1 MKKLFWA
8 IFCSLIICQ
17 AVMAQDKNAAERLL
31 RCKLDAVICV
41 LQQKDLSEQEKS
53 DRVTGIVTPMFD
65 FSRMAKLTLG
75 KRYWPGL
82 SIEEREKFT
91 ESFTRRLQESYLS
104 KLLLY
109 KDEKV
114 VYESPVEEKRKIY
127 IPTNLV
133 SGNNTISILYKFY
146 NTKNNWKIYD
156 IEIQGISI
164 IQSYR
169 SQFTEVLLSGT
180 IDDLLS
186 ELERPVD
193 K

>member
-1 MKKLFWA
+1 
-8 IFCSLIICQ
+8 
-17 AVMAQDKNAAERLL
+17 MAQDKVAPERLVK
-31 RCKLDAVICV
+31 CKLDAVLCV
-41 LQQKDLSEQEKS
+41 LQQKDLSEQEKT
-53 DRVTGIVTPMFD
+53 DRIIEIVAPMFD

-75 KRYWPGL
+75 KRYCPGL
-82 SIEEREKFT
+82 SAEEQKKFT
-91 ESFTRRLQESYLS
+91 EGFTRRLQESYLN

-114 VYESPVEEKRKIY
+114 VYEPPVEEKRKIH

-133 SGNNTISILYKFY
+133 SESNSISILYKFY

-169 SQFTEVLLSGT
+169 SQFTEVLQSGT

-186 ELERPVD
+186 ELQRPVD